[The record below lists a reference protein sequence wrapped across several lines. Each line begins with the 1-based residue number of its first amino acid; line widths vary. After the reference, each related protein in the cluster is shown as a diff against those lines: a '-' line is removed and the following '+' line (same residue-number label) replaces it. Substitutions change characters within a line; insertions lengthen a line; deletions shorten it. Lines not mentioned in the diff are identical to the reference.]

1 MYKCSRFPLNKP
13 GVLKKWIKEVRR
25 KNFKPTDYQIRPGAS
40 KGWLKEDAFPSVFKG
55 FPNPLQKPPPSK
67 RRLLSRVIEKEKK
80 ADDIENMPSTTP
92 DLSEISEQ
100 NAMHCDVGIQCIIQ
114 PPTKIKL
121 RRKIKILQQQVKRR
135 DVRIKSLNK
144 FYKPNIL

>member
-1 MYKCSRFPLNKP
+1 MVNSCSAYGCTNRQSTGSGLQFHRFPLNKP

-25 KNFKPTDYQIRPGAS
+25 KNFKPTKYSFLCSDHFLATDYQIRPGAS

-55 FPNPLQKPPPSK
+55 FPNHLQKPPPSK

-80 ADDIENMPSTTP
+80 ADDIENMPSTSTTP

-100 NAMHCDVGIQCIIQ
+100 NAMQCDV
-114 PPTKIKL
+114 
-121 RRKIKILQQQVKRR
+121 V
-135 DVRIKSLNK
+135 
-144 FYKPNIL
+144 NIE